1 MRITTNVELASTEL
15 ESRVASLVK
24 QNVAAKVT
32 SVTSFQWACML
43 RAMSAGEQISFA
55 SAVDLYNQHPDVLAY
70 NMTASKGGD
79 DSEGLAVDTQK
90 ATVIE
95 YWMDRSSD
103 EMFSFVEQQL
113 HRTPWRSWRPIQL
126 RQQSCTCQGSWFQ
139 IWCTWLALRH
149 C

>member
-1 MRITTNVELASTEL
+1 LVKLLVEGTYQECEFQVDGVVNLVSSLMRITTNVELASTEL

-32 SVTSFQWACML
+32 SVTSFQWASML
-43 RAMSAGEQISFA
+43 RSMSVGEPISFA
-55 SAVDLYNQHPDVLAY
+55 NAVDLCNQHPDVLAY
-70 NMTASKGGD
+70 NMAASKGGD

-103 EMFSFVEQQL
+103 ELFSFVEKQL
-113 HRTPWRSWRPIQL
+113 HRTPWRS
-126 RQQSCTCQGSWFQ
+126 G
-139 IWCTWLALRH
+139 
-149 C
+149 